1 MSSRTGLFLTEGLK
15 YHMKKWLTALL
26 LTLLMVLAANVAF
39 AVEAADITDQCK
51 FKTTTSKYKY
61 TQMTDKKYTS
71 YWKANKAKD
80 PSIQVT
86 SPDKDTLIGGIY
98 ACFGN
103 LPASW
108 EVQVSADGKKWE
120 TAVEGP
126 QYLHAY
132 VPLPEPARYVR
143 LQVTTGKQYELYL
156 NEFFV
161 LGVGDKP
168 DWVQD
173 WQPTPDKADIMFIST
188 HPDDELIFFGGAIP
202 TYAAEKNMDV
212 VVAYYT
218 RSNPTRSSE
227 LLNGLWYLGVRTYPV
242 IGNFSDKMY
251 KQMNKSYEYAGSGS
265 LARGKNL
272 VNEWFVEL
280 YRKHKPDVVVTH
292 DINGE
297 YGHSMHM
304 MVSDAALN
312 AIALAANEDEYTDL
326 TVAHGTWEVKKLYR
340 HLWSENQIKMDWSVP
355 LTSMSGATG
364 LELADSAFELFHKT
378 QETSGQSVLTTGVE
392 YDNELFGLV
401 YTTVGEDVA
410 KNDFME
416 NIDLSGKP
424 VVEEKVAELP
434 AYYELLPELN
444 EKGYLDEGEFIYS
457 SEEQGLWIFID
468 ETCKIIIERKFD
480 ATQPLTWFEA
490 EIWSDIEQG
499 EMLRAIWND
508 DVKRTKVRKD
518 AAETATKHGVV
529 FATNTDYFTYRV
541 DVNASGRNTGV
552 VIRNG
557 ELLYNDPYPEAKAM
571 NPAYMPNLDM
581 VAFMEDGS
589 LEVYRSHEITAKELL
604 EKGAYD
610 VYSFGPYLM
619 KDGKLSQQ
627 AYDANESKNPRCAL
641 GMVEPGHYVYIMV
654 EGRMEKTRSQGITM
668 KELAKLM
675 RAKGCENAIN
685 LDGGQTAVLIF
696 MGQQLNKIGS
706 YDGGKTNS
714 RPTCEV
720 MGIGYSEQ
728 VGTYELK

>member
-1 MSSRTGLFLTEGLK
+1 MTNIFPMEGLINA
-15 YHMKKWLTALL
+15 MKKWLTALL
-26 LTLLMVLAANVAF
+26 LTLLMVLAANAAS
-39 AVEAADITDQCK
+39 AVEAADITDDCK
-51 FKTTTSKYKY
+51 FSTTSSKYKY
-61 TQMTDKKYTS
+61 TQMTDNKYTT
-71 YWKANKAKD
+71 YWKANKAKN
-80 PSIQVT
+80 PSIAVT
-86 SPDKDTLIGGIY
+86 SPSKDVLIGGIY
-98 ACFGN
+98 VCFGN
-103 LPASW
+103 LPDSW
-108 EVQVSADGKKWE
+108 EVQVSTDGKKWE
-120 TAVEGP
+120 TAVQGP
-126 QYLHAY
+126 AFLHAW

-143 LQVTTGKQYELYL
+143 VQVTTGKQYELYV

-173 WQPTPDKADIMFIST
+173 WQPTPEKADIMFIST

-202 TYAAEKNMDV
+202 TYATELKRDV

-218 RSNPTRSSE
+218 RNNPTRSSE
-227 LLNGLWYLGVRTYPV
+227 LLNGLWYMGVRTYPV
-242 IGNFSDKMY
+242 IGTASDKMS
-251 KQMNKSYEYAGSGS
+251 KTMEKAYEYAGGGN
-265 LARGKNL
+265 AKKGRNT
-272 VNEWFVEL
+272 VNEWIVEL
-280 YRKHKPDVVVTH
+280 YRHYKPEVVVTH
-292 DINGE
+292 DIDGE

-304 MVSDAALN
+304 MISDAAYN
-312 AIALAANEDEYTDL
+312 AIAIAANEDEYTDL
-326 TVAHGTWEVKKLYR
+326 TVAYGTWEVKKFYR
-340 HLWSENQIKMDWSVP
+340 HLWKENQIQFDWNVP
-355 LTSMSGATG
+355 LASMGGATG
-364 LELADSAFELFHKT
+364 LELADSAFEIFHKT
-378 QETSGQSVLTTGVE
+378 QETSGQSVLTTGLE
-392 YDNELFGLV
+392 YDNSLFGLV
-401 YTTVGEDVA
+401 YTTVGEDVE
-410 KNDFME
+410 KNDFLE

-424 VVEEKVAELP
+424 VEKVEAAQTLP
-434 AYYELLPELN
+434 AWSFLMPELN
-444 EKGYLDEGEFIYS
+444 DRGFMDEGEFIHS
-457 SEEQGLWIFID
+457 SEEEGLWIFVD
-468 ETCKIIIERKFD
+468 ETTKIVIERKYD

-490 EIWSDIEQG
+490 EIWTDIEQG
-499 EMLRAIWND
+499 EMLRTIWND
-508 DVKRTKVRKD
+508 DVKRTKVRVD
-518 AAETATKHGVV
+518 AAETAKKHNVV

-557 ELLYNDPYPEAKAM
+557 ELLYDDPYPEKKAM

-627 AYDANESKNPRCAL
+627 AYDANETKNPRCAL

-720 MGIGYSEQ
+720 MGVGYSEQ

>member
-1 MSSRTGLFLTEGLK
+1 MEGLK
-15 YHMKKWLTALL
+15 ITMKKWLTALML
-26 LTLLMVLAANVAF
+26 ILLMTLAASTAF
-39 AVEAADITDQCK
+39 AIEAADITDECK
-51 FKTTTSKYKY
+51 FKVTTSKYKY
-61 TQMTDKKYTS
+61 TQMTDNKYTT
-71 YWKANKAKD
+71 YWKANKTKN

-103 LPASW
+103 LPDSW
-108 EVQVSADGKKWE
+108 EVQVSKDGKKWE
-120 TAVEGP
+120 TAVQGP
-126 QYLHAY
+126 AFLHAW

-173 WQPTPDKADIMFIST
+173 WQPTVEKADIMFIST

-202 TYAAEKNMDV
+202 TYATELKRDV

-218 RSNPTRSSE
+218 RNNPTRSSE
-227 LLNGLWYLGVRTYPV
+227 LLNGLWYMGVRNYPI
-242 IGNFSDKMY
+242 IGTASDKMT
-251 KQMNKSYEYAGSGS
+251 KTMEKAYEYAGSGNEKKG
-265 LARGKNL
+265 RNL
-272 VNEWFVEL
+272 VNEWMVEL
-280 YRKHKPDVVVTH
+280 YRHYKPEVVVTH
-292 DINGE
+292 DIDGE
-297 YGHSMHM
+297 YGHSMHKM
-304 MVSDAALN
+304 ISDAAYN
-312 AIALAANEDEYTDL
+312 AIAIAANEDEYTDL
-326 TVAHGTWEVKKLYR
+326 TVAYGTWEVKKFYR
-340 HLWSENQIKMDWSVP
+340 HLWKENQIHFDWNVP
-355 LTSMSGATG
+355 LASMGGATG
-364 LELADSAFELFHKT
+364 LELADSAFEIFHKT
-378 QETSGQSVLTTGVE
+378 QETSGQSVLTTGLE
-392 YDNELFGLV
+392 YDNGAFGLV
-401 YTTVGEDVA
+401 HTTVGVDV
-410 KNDFME
+410 NGGDFLE

-424 VVEEKVAELP
+424 VESAPAMQELP
-434 AYYELLPELN
+434 AWSFLLPELN
-444 EKGYLDEGEFIYS
+444 ERGFMDEGEFIHS
-457 SEEQGLWIFID
+457 SEEAGLWIFVD
-468 ETCKIIIERKFD
+468 ETTKIVIERKYD

-490 EIWSDIEQG
+490 EIWTDIEQG
-499 EMLRAIWND
+499 EMLRTTWND
-508 DVKRTKVRKD
+508 DVKRTKVRVD
-518 AAETATKHGVV
+518 AAETAKKHNIV

-541 DVNASGRNTGV
+541 DVKNGRNTGIV
-552 VIRNG
+552 VRNG
-557 ELLYNDPYPEAKAM
+557 EILHDDPFPEAKAL

-581 VAFMEDGS
+581 VAFMKDGS
-589 LEVYRSHEITAKELL
+589 LQVFRSDEISAQEMIDL
-604 EKGAYD
+604 GAYD

-627 AYDANESKNPRCAL
+627 AYDANETKNPRCAL

-720 MGIGYSEQ
+720 MGVGYSEQ

>member
-1 MSSRTGLFLTEGLK
+1 MT
-15 YHMKKWLTALL
+15 MKKWLTALVL
-26 LTLLMVLAANVAF
+26 SLLMLCAAQTAF
-39 AVEAADITDQCK
+39 AAEAADITDQCK
-51 FKTTTSKYKY
+51 FKTTSSKYKY

-71 YWKANKAKD
+71 YWKANKAKN

-103 LPASW
+103 LPDSW
-108 EVQVSADGKKWE
+108 EVQVSKDGKKWE
-120 TAVEGP
+120 TAVQGP
-126 QYLHAY
+126 AFLHAW

-173 WQPTPDKADIMFIST
+173 WQPTVEKADIMFIST

-202 TYAAEKNMDV
+202 TYATEMKRDV

-227 LLNGLWYLGVRTYPV
+227 LLNSLWYMGVRTYPV
-242 IGNFSDKMY
+242 IGTFGDKMY

-265 LARGKNL
+265 LTKGKNK

-280 YRKHKPDVVVTH
+280 YRKYKPEVVVTH
-292 DINGE
+292 DIDGE

-304 MVSDAALN
+304 MVSDAAYN
-312 AIALAANEDEYTDL
+312 AIALAANEDEFTDS
-326 TVAHGTWEVKKLYR
+326 TVAYGTWEVKKLYR
-340 HLWSENQIKMDWSVP
+340 HLWKENQITMDWSVP
-355 LTSMSGATG
+355 LSSMGGATG
-364 LELADSAFELFHKT
+364 IELADSAFELFHKT
-378 QETSGQSVLTTGVE
+378 QETSGQSVSTTGVE
-392 YDNELFGLV
+392 YDNTLFGLV
-401 YTTVGEDVA
+401 HTTVGEDVN
-410 KNDFME
+410 KNDFLE

-424 VVEEKVAELP
+424 VEEEKEEVIP
-434 AYYELLPELN
+434 DWYWKLPELN
-444 EKGYLDEGEFIYS
+444 ERGFMDEGEFIYS
-457 SEEQGLWIFID
+457 SEEEGLWMFVD
-468 ETCKIIIERKFD
+468 ETTKIVIERKYD
-480 ATQPLTWFEA
+480 ASVPLTWFET
-490 EIWSDIEQG
+490 EIWTDIEQG
-499 EMLRAIWND
+499 EMLRTIWND

-541 DVNASGRNTGV
+541 DVDASGRATGIV
-552 VIRNG
+552 VRNG
-557 ELLYNDPYPEAKAM
+557 ELLYNDPYPEKKAT
-571 NPAYMPNLDM
+571 NPDYFPNLDM
-581 VAFMEDGS
+581 IAFFEDGS
-589 LEVYRSHEITAKELL
+589 MDVFRSHEITAQELL
-604 EKGAYD
+604 DMGAYD

-627 AYDANESKNPRCAL
+627 AYEANEERNPRCAL

-654 EGRMEKTRSQGITM
+654 EGRLNDSHGITC

-675 RAKGCENAIN
+675 RAKGCQNAIN

-696 MGQQLNKIGS
+696 MGKQLNRIAS

-720 MGIGYSEQ
+720 MGVGYSDQ
-728 VGTYELK
+728 VGIYEVK

>member
-1 MSSRTGLFLTEGLK
+1 MEGLK
-15 YHMKKWLTALL
+15 ITMKKWLTALML
-26 LTLLMVLAANVAF
+26 ILLMMLAASTAF
-39 AVEAADITDQCK
+39 AIEAADITDECK
-51 FKTTTSKYKY
+51 FKTTSSKYKY
-61 TQMTDKKYTS
+61 TQMTDNKYTT
-71 YWKANKAKD
+71 YWKANKAKN

-98 ACFGN
+98 VCFGN
-103 LPASW
+103 LPDSW
-108 EVQVSADGKKWE
+108 EVQVSEDGKKWE
-120 TAVEGP
+120 TAVQGP
-126 QYLHAY
+126 AFLHAW

-143 LQVTTGKQYELYL
+143 MQVTTGKQYELYL

-173 WQPTPDKADIMFIST
+173 WQPTVEKADIMFIST

-202 TYAAEKNMDV
+202 TYDTELQRDV

-218 RSNPTRSSE
+218 RNNPTRSSE
-227 LLNGLWYLGVRTYPV
+227 LLNGLWYMGVRNYPI
-242 IGNFSDKMY
+242 IGEHSDKMS
-251 KQMNKSYEYAGSGS
+251 KTMEKAYEYAGSGN
-265 LARGKNL
+265 AKNGRNL
-272 VNEWFVEL
+272 VNEWMVEL
-280 YRKHKPDVVVTH
+280 YRHYKPEVVVTH
-292 DINGE
+292 DIDGE
-297 YGHSMHM
+297 YGHSMHKM
-304 MVSDAALN
+304 ISDAAYN
-312 AIALAANEDEYTDL
+312 AIAIAANEDEYTDL
-326 TVAHGTWEVKKLYR
+326 TVAYGTWEVKKFYR
-340 HLWSENQIKMDWSVP
+340 HLWKENQITLDWDVP
-355 LTSMSGATG
+355 LNSMGGATG

-378 QETSGQSVLTTGVE
+378 QETSGQSVLTTGKE
-392 YDNELFGLV
+392 YDNEAFGLV
-401 YTTVGEDVA
+401 HSTVGLDV
-410 KNDFME
+410 NGGDFLE

-424 VVEEKVAELP
+424 VEPVAKVEELP
-434 AYYELLPELN
+434 AWHALLPELN
-444 EKGYLDEGEFIYS
+444 DRGFMDEGEFIHS
-457 SEEQGLWIFID
+457 SEEEGLWIFVD
-468 ETCKIIIERKFD
+468 ETTKIVIERKYD

-490 EIWSDIEQG
+490 DIWTDIEQG
-499 EMLRAIWND
+499 EMLRTTWND
-508 DVKRTKVRKD
+508 DARRTKVRVD
-518 AAETATKHGVV
+518 AAETAKKHNIV

-541 DVNASGRNTGV
+541 DVKNGRNTGIV
-552 VIRNG
+552 VRNG
-557 ELLYNDPYPEAKAM
+557 EILYDDPFPEAKAM

-581 VAFMEDGS
+581 VAFMKDGS
-589 LEVYRSHEITAKELL
+589 LEMYRSHEISAKELV

-619 KDGKLSQQ
+619 KDGRLSQQ
-627 AYDANESKNPRCAL
+627 AYDANEAKNPRCAL

-720 MGIGYSEQ
+720 MGVGYSEQ

>member
-1 MSSRTGLFLTEGLK
+1 MTNIFPMEGLINA
-15 YHMKKWLTALL
+15 MKKWLTALL
-26 LTLLMVLAANVAF
+26 LTLLMVLAANAAS
-39 AVEAADITDQCK
+39 AVEAADITDDCK
-51 FKTTTSKYKY
+51 FSTTSSKYKY
-61 TQMTDKKYTS
+61 TQMTDNKYTT
-71 YWKANKAKD
+71 YWKANKAKN
-80 PSIQVT
+80 PSIAVT
-86 SPDKDTLIGGIY
+86 SPSKDVLIGGIY
-98 ACFGN
+98 VCFGN
-103 LPASW
+103 LPDSW
-108 EVQVSADGKKWE
+108 EVQVSTDGKNWE
-120 TAVEGP
+120 TAVQGP
-126 QYLHAY
+126 AVLHAW

-143 LQVTTGKQYELYL
+143 VQVTTGKQYELYV

-173 WQPTPDKADIMFIST
+173 WQPTPEKVDIMFIST

-202 TYAAEKNMDV
+202 TYATELKRDV

-218 RSNPTRSSE
+218 RNNPTRSSE
-227 LLNGLWYLGVRTYPV
+227 LLNGLWYMGVRHYPV
-242 IGNFSDKMY
+242 IGTASDKMS
-251 KQMNKSYEYAGSGS
+251 KTMAKAYEYAGGGNEKKG
-265 LARGKNL
+265 RKT
-272 VNEWFVEL
+272 VNEWIVEL
-280 YRKHKPDVVVTH
+280 YRHYKPEVVVTH
-292 DINGE
+292 DIDGE

-304 MVSDAALN
+304 MISDAAYN
-312 AIALAANEDEYTDL
+312 AIAIAANEDEYTDL
-326 TVAHGTWEVKKLYR
+326 TVAYGTWEVKKLYR
-340 HLWSENQIKMDWSVP
+340 HLWKENQIKFDWNVP
-355 LTSMSGATG
+355 LVSMGGATG
-364 LELADSAFELFHKT
+364 LELADSAFEIFHKT
-378 QETSGQSVLTTGVE
+378 QETSGQSVLTTGLE
-392 YDNELFGLV
+392 YDNSLFGLV
-401 YTTVGEDVA
+401 YTTVGEDVE
-410 KNDFME
+410 KNDFLE

-424 VVEEKVAELP
+424 VEKVEAAQTLP
-434 AYYELLPELN
+434 AWSFLMPELN
-444 EKGYLDEGEFIYS
+444 DRGFMDEGEFIHS
-457 SEEQGLWIFID
+457 SEEEGLWIFVD
-468 ETCKIIIERKFD
+468 ETTKIVIERKYD

-490 EIWSDIEQG
+490 EIWTDIEQG
-499 EMLRAIWND
+499 EMLRTIWND
-508 DVKRTKVRKD
+508 DVKRTKVRVD
-518 AAETATKHGVV
+518 AAETAKKHNVV

-557 ELLYNDPYPEAKAM
+557 ELLYDDPYPEKKAM

-627 AYDANESKNPRCAL
+627 AYDANETKNPRCAL

-720 MGIGYSEQ
+720 MGVGYSEQ

>member
-1 MSSRTGLFLTEGLK
+1 MTNIFPMEGLINA
-15 YHMKKWLTALL
+15 MKKWLTALL
-26 LTLLMVLAANVAF
+26 LTLLMVLAANAAS
-39 AVEAADITDQCK
+39 AVEAADITDDCK
-51 FKTTTSKYKY
+51 FSTTSSKYKY
-61 TQMTDKKYTS
+61 TQMTDNKYTT
-71 YWKANKAKD
+71 YWKANKAKN
-80 PSIQVT
+80 PSIAVT
-86 SPDKDTLIGGIY
+86 SPSKDVLIGGIY
-98 ACFGN
+98 VCFGN
-103 LPASW
+103 LPDSW
-108 EVQVSADGKKWE
+108 EVQVSTDGKKWE
-120 TAVEGP
+120 TAVQGP
-126 QYLHAY
+126 AFLHAW

-143 LQVTTGKQYELYL
+143 VQVTTGKQYELYV

-173 WQPTPDKADIMFIST
+173 WQPTPEKADIMFIST

-202 TYAAEKNMDV
+202 TYATELKRDV

-218 RSNPTRSSE
+218 RNNPTRSSE
-227 LLNGLWYLGVRTYPV
+227 LLNGLWYMGVRTYPV
-242 IGNFSDKMY
+242 IGTASDKMS
-251 KQMNKSYEYAGSGS
+251 KTMEKAYEYAGGGN
-265 LARGKNL
+265 AKKGRNT
-272 VNEWFVEL
+272 VNEWIVEL
-280 YRKHKPDVVVTH
+280 YRHYKPDVVVTH
-292 DINGE
+292 DIDGE

-304 MVSDAALN
+304 MISDAAYN
-312 AIALAANEDEYTDL
+312 AIAIAANEDEYTDL
-326 TVAHGTWEVKKLYR
+326 TVAYGTWEVKKFYR
-340 HLWSENQIKMDWSVP
+340 HLWKENQIQFDWNVP
-355 LTSMSGATG
+355 LASMGGATS
-364 LELADSAFELFHKT
+364 LELADSAFEIFHKT
-378 QETSGQSVLTTGVE
+378 QETSGQSVLTTGLE
-392 YDNELFGLV
+392 YDNSLFGLV
-401 YTTVGEDVA
+401 YTTVGEDVE
-410 KNDFME
+410 KNDFLE

-424 VVEEKVAELP
+424 VEKVEAAQTLP
-434 AYYELLPELN
+434 AWSFLMPELN
-444 EKGYLDEGEFIYS
+444 DRGFMDEGEFIHS
-457 SEEQGLWIFID
+457 SEEEGLWIFVD
-468 ETCKIIIERKFD
+468 ETTKIVIERKYD

-490 EIWSDIEQG
+490 EIWTDIEQG
-499 EMLRAIWND
+499 EMLRTIWND
-508 DVKRTKVRKD
+508 DVKRTKVRVD
-518 AAETATKHGVV
+518 AAETAKKHNVV

-557 ELLYNDPYPEAKAM
+557 ELLYDDPYPEKKAM

-627 AYDANESKNPRCAL
+627 AYDANETKNPRCAL

-720 MGIGYSEQ
+720 MGVGYSEQ

>member
-1 MSSRTGLFLTEGLK
+1 M
-15 YHMKKWLTALL
+15 MKKWLTALL
-26 LTLLMVLAANVAF
+26 MILLMACAANTAF
-39 AVEAADITDQCK
+39 AAEAADITEDCK
-51 FKTTTSKYKY
+51 FKTTSSKFKY

-71 YWKANKAKD
+71 YWKANKAKN

-86 SPDKDTLIGGIY
+86 SPDADTLIGGIY

-103 LPASW
+103 LPDSW
-108 EVQVSADGKKWE
+108 EVQVSKDGKKWE
-120 TAVEGP
+120 TAAQGP
-126 QYLHAY
+126 AYYHAW

-143 LQVTTGKQYELYL
+143 LQVTTGKQYEMYM
-156 NEFFV
+156 NELFV

-173 WQPTPDKADIMFIST
+173 WQPTVEKADIMFIST

-202 TYAAEKNMDV
+202 TYATERQLDV
-212 VVAYYT
+212 AVAYLS

-227 LLNGLWYLGVRTYPV
+227 LLNGLWYMGVRNYPI
-242 IGNFSDKMY
+242 IGGFSDKMY
-251 KQMNKSYEYAGSGS
+251 KQMDKSYAYAGSGN
-265 LARGKNL
+265 LARGKNI

-280 YRKHKPDVVVTH
+280 YRKYKPEVVVTH
-292 DINGE
+292 DIDGE

-304 MVSDAALN
+304 MVSDAAYN
-312 AIALAANEDEYTDL
+312 AIAIAANEDEYTDL

-340 HLWSENQIKMDWSVP
+340 HLWKENQITMDWSVP
-355 LTSMSGATG
+355 LSSMNGATG
-364 LELADSAFELFHKT
+364 TELADSAYEIFHKT

-392 YDNELFGLV
+392 WDNTAFGLV
-401 YTTVGEDVA
+401 HTTVGQDVN
-410 KNDFME
+410 KNDFLE

-424 VVEEKVAELP
+424 VAEEKPVEIP
-434 AYYELLPELN
+434 AWNALLPELN
-444 EKGYLDEGEFIYS
+444 ERGFMDEGEFIHS
-457 SEEQGLWIFID
+457 SEEDGLWIFVD
-468 ETCKIIIERKFD
+468 ETTKIVIERKYD
-480 ATQPLTWFEA
+480 ASQPLTWFECD
-490 EIWSDIEQG
+490 IWTDIEQG
-499 EMLRAIWND
+499 EMLRTIWND
-508 DVKRTKVRKD
+508 DVRRTKVRVD
-518 AAETATKHGVV
+518 AAETAKKHNVV

-541 DVNASGRNTGV
+541 SVDNGRPTGV
-552 VIRNG
+552 VVRGG
-557 ELLYNDPYPEAKAM
+557 EILYDDGYATREKADK
-571 NPAYMPNLDM
+571 AGMPNLDM
-581 VAFMEDGS
+581 VAFMKDGS
-589 LEVYRSHEITAKELL
+589 LNVYRSDEISAQEMIDL
-604 EKGAYD
+604 GAYD

-619 KDGKLSQQ
+619 KDGKLTQQ

-654 EGRMEKTRSQGITM
+654 EGRLDRSHGIAM

-675 RAKGCENAIN
+675 RAKDCDVAIN

-720 MGIGYSEQ
+720 MGVGYSEQ

>member
-1 MSSRTGLFLTEGLK
+1 MTNIFPMEGLINV
-15 YHMKKWLTALL
+15 MKKWLTALL
-26 LTLLMVLAANVAF
+26 LTLLMVLAANAAS
-39 AVEAADITDQCK
+39 AVEAADITDDCK
-51 FKTTTSKYKY
+51 FSTTSSKYKY
-61 TQMTDKKYTS
+61 TQMTDNKYTT
-71 YWKANKAKD
+71 YWKANKAKN
-80 PSIQVT
+80 PSIAVT
-86 SPDKDTLIGGIY
+86 SPSKDVLIGGIY
-98 ACFGN
+98 VCFGN
-103 LPASW
+103 LPDSW
-108 EVQVSADGKKWE
+108 EVQVSTDGKKWE
-120 TAVEGP
+120 TAVQGP
-126 QYLHAY
+126 AFLHAW

-143 LQVTTGKQYELYL
+143 VQVTTGKQYELYV
-156 NEFFV
+156 NEIFV

-173 WQPTPDKADIMFIST
+173 WQPTPEKADIMFIST

-202 TYAAEKNMDV
+202 TYATELKRDV

-218 RSNPTRSSE
+218 RNNPTRSSE
-227 LLNGLWYLGVRTYPV
+227 LLNGLWYMGVRTYPV
-242 IGNFSDKMY
+242 IGTASDKMS
-251 KQMNKSYEYAGSGS
+251 KTMEKAYEYAGGGN
-265 LARGKNL
+265 AKKGRNT
-272 VNEWFVEL
+272 VNEWIVEL
-280 YRKHKPDVVVTH
+280 YRHYKPDVVVTH
-292 DINGE
+292 DIDGE

-304 MVSDAALN
+304 MISDAAYN
-312 AIALAANEDEYTDL
+312 AIAIAANEDEYTDL
-326 TVAHGTWEVKKLYR
+326 TVAYGTWEVKKFYR
-340 HLWSENQIKMDWSVP
+340 HLWKENQIQFDWNVP
-355 LTSMSGATG
+355 LASMGGATG
-364 LELADSAFELFHKT
+364 LELADSAFEIFHKT
-378 QETSGQSVLTTGVE
+378 QETSGQSVLTTGLE
-392 YDNELFGLV
+392 YDNSLFGLV
-401 YTTVGEDVA
+401 YTTVGEDVE
-410 KNDFME
+410 KNDFLE

-424 VVEEKVAELP
+424 VEKVEAAQTLP
-434 AYYELLPELN
+434 AWSFLTPELN
-444 EKGYLDEGEFIYS
+444 DRGFMDEGEFIHS
-457 SEEQGLWIFID
+457 SEEEGLWIFVD
-468 ETCKIIIERKFD
+468 ETTKIVIERKYD

-490 EIWSDIEQG
+490 EIWTDIEQG
-499 EMLRAIWND
+499 EMLRTIWND
-508 DVKRTKVRKD
+508 DVKRTKVRVD
-518 AAETATKHGVV
+518 AAETAKKHNVV

-557 ELLYNDPYPEAKAM
+557 ELLYDDPYPEKKAM

-627 AYDANESKNPRCAL
+627 AYDANETKNPRCAL

-720 MGIGYSEQ
+720 MGVGYSEQ

>member
-1 MSSRTGLFLTEGLK
+1 
-15 YHMKKWLTALL
+15 MKKWLTALL
-26 LTLLMVLAANVAF
+26 VALLMLCAANVAL
-39 AVEAADITDQCK
+39 AAEAADITDECK
-51 FKTTTSKYKY
+51 FKASSSKFKY
-61 TQMTDKKYTS
+61 TQMTDNKYTS
-71 YWKANKAKD
+71 YWKANKTKN

-86 SPDKDTLIGGIY
+86 APEDKLIGALYI
-98 ACFGN
+98 CFGN
-103 LPASW
+103 LPDSW
-108 EVQVSADGKKWE
+108 EVQVSEDGKTW
-120 TAVEGP
+120 TTVAQGP
-126 QYLHAY
+126 AYLHAY
-132 VPLPEPARYVR
+132 VPLPEPSRYARM
-143 LQVTTGKQYELYL
+143 QVTTGKQYELYL

-173 WQPTPDKADIMFIST
+173 WQPTCEKADIMFIST

-202 TYAAEKNMDV
+202 TYATEMKRDV
-212 VVAYYT
+212 VVAYLT
-218 RSNPTRSSE
+218 RSNATRSSE
-227 LLNGLWYLGVRTYPV
+227 LLNGLWYMGVRNYPV
-242 IGNFSDKMY
+242 IGSFSDKMY
-251 KQMNKSYEYAGSGS
+251 KQMDKSYSYAGSGS
-265 LARGKNL
+265 VSKGKKL

-280 YRKHKPDVVVTH
+280 YRKYKPEVVVTH

-304 MVSDAALN
+304 MVSDAAYN
-312 AIALAANEDEYTDL
+312 AIAIAANEDEYTDL

-340 HLWSENQIKMDWSVP
+340 HLWPENQIKLDWDVP
-355 LTSMSGATG
+355 LASMNGSTG

-401 YTTVGEDVA
+401 HTTVGLDVN
-410 KNDFME
+410 KNDFLE

-424 VVEEKVAELP
+424 VEPEVTAEVELP
-434 AYYELLPELN
+434 AYYALLPETN
-444 EKGYLDEGEFIYS
+444 DKGFMDEGEFIYS
-457 SEEQGLWIFID
+457 SEEEGLWIFID
-468 ETCKIIIERKFD
+468 ETTRIIIERKFD
-480 ATQPLTWFEA
+480 ATQPLTWFECD
-490 EIWSDIEQG
+490 IFTDIEQG
-499 EMLRAIWND
+499 EMLRTIWND
-508 DVKRTKVRKD
+508 DVKRTKIRAD
-518 AAETATKHGVV
+518 AAETAAKHGVV

-552 VIRNG
+552 VIRGG
-557 ELLYNDPYPEAKAM
+557 ELLYDDPYPESKAT
-571 NPAYMPNLDM
+571 NPNYMPNLDM
-581 VAFMEDGS
+581 VAFFEDGS
-589 LEVYRSHEITAKELL
+589 MEVYRSHEITAQELL
-604 EKGAYD
+604 DMGAYD

-627 AYDANESKNPRCAL
+627 AYDANETKNPRCAL

-696 MGQQLNKIGS
+696 MGKQLNKIGS

-720 MGIGYSEQ
+720 MGVGYSDQ
-728 VGTYELK
+728 VGTYEVK

>member
-1 MSSRTGLFLTEGLK
+1 
-15 YHMKKWLTALL
+15 MKKWLTALL
-26 LTLLMVLAANVAF
+26 MTLLMVLAAQTAF
-39 AVEAADITDQCK
+39 AIEAADITDECK
-51 FKTTTSKYKY
+51 FKTTSSKYKY
-61 TQMTDKKYTS
+61 TQMTDNKYTT
-71 YWKANKAKD
+71 YWKANKAKN

-103 LPASW
+103 LPESW
-108 EVQVSADGKKWE
+108 EVQVSTDAKKWE
-120 TAVEGP
+120 TVAQGP
-126 QYLHAY
+126 QYYHAY

-173 WQPTPDKADIMFIST
+173 WQPTPEKADIMFIST

-202 TYAAEKNMDV
+202 TYATEMKRDV

-227 LLNGLWYLGVRTYPV
+227 LLNGLWYMGVRTYPV
-242 IGNFSDKMY
+242 IGNASDKMY
-251 KQMNKSYEYAGSGS
+251 KQMNKSYEYAGSGN
-265 LARGKNL
+265 LNRGKKN

-280 YRKHKPDVVVTH
+280 YRKYKPEVVVTH
-292 DINGE
+292 DIDGE

-312 AIALAANEDEYTDL
+312 AIAIAANEDEYTDS
-326 TVAHGTWEVKKLYR
+326 TVAYGTWEVKKLYR
-340 HLWSENQIKMDWSVP
+340 HLWKENQIKLDWSVP
-355 LTSMSGATG
+355 LNSMGGATS

-378 QETSGQSVLTTGVE
+378 QETSGQSVLTTGAE

-401 YTTVGEDVA
+401 YTTVGEDVN
-410 KNDFME
+410 KNDFLE

-424 VVEEKVAELP
+424 VVEEVVEELP
-434 AYYELLPELN
+434 YYYDMLPELN
-444 EKGYLDEGEFIYS
+444 ERGFLDGEEFIYS
-457 SEEQGLWIFID
+457 SEEEGLWIFID
-468 ETCKIIIERKFD
+468 ETSKIIIERKFD
-480 ATQPLTWFEA
+480 ATQPLTWFECD
-490 EIWSDIEQG
+490 IYTDIEQG
-499 EMLRAIWND
+499 EMLRTIWND
-508 DVKRTKVRKD
+508 DVKRTKVRVD
-518 AAETATKHGVV
+518 AAETAKKHNVV

-541 DVNASGRNTGV
+541 DVNASGRATGV

-557 ELLYNDPYPEAKAM
+557 ELLYDDPFPEKKAM

-581 VAFMEDGS
+581 VAFMKDGS

-604 EKGAYD
+604 EKDAYD

-627 AYDANESKNPRCAL
+627 AYEANETKNPRCAL

-696 MGQQLNKIGS
+696 MGKQLNKIGS

-720 MGIGYSEQ
+720 MGVGYSEQ
-728 VGTYELK
+728 VGTYEVR

>member
-1 MSSRTGLFLTEGLK
+1 M
-15 YHMKKWLTALL
+15 MKKWLTALL
-26 LTLLMVLAANVAF
+26 MILLMACAANAAF
-39 AVEAADITDQCK
+39 AAEAADITEDCK
-51 FKTTTSKYKY
+51 FKTTSSKFKY

-71 YWKANKAKD
+71 YWKANKAKN

-86 SPDKDTLIGGIY
+86 SPDADTLIGGIY

-103 LPASW
+103 LPDSW
-108 EVQVSADGKKWE
+108 EVQVSKDGKKWE
-120 TAVEGP
+120 TAAQGP
-126 QYLHAY
+126 AYYHAW

-143 LQVTTGKQYELYL
+143 LQVTTGKQYEMYM
-156 NEFFV
+156 NELFV

-173 WQPTPDKADIMFIST
+173 WQPTVEKADIMFIST

-202 TYAAEKNMDV
+202 TYATEKQLDV
-212 VVAYYT
+212 VVAYLT

-227 LLNGLWYLGVRTYPV
+227 LLNGLWYMGVRNYPI
-242 IGNFSDKMY
+242 IGGFSDKMY
-251 KQMNKSYEYAGSGS
+251 KQMDKSYSYAGSGNV
-265 LARGKNL
+265 ARGKNV

-280 YRKHKPDVVVTH
+280 YRKYKPEVVVTH
-292 DINGE
+292 DIDGE

-304 MVSDAALN
+304 MVSDAAYN
-312 AIALAANEDEYTDL
+312 AIAIAANEDEYTDL

-340 HLWSENQIKMDWSVP
+340 HLWKENQITMDWSVP
-355 LTSMSGATG
+355 LSSMNGATG
-364 LELADSAFELFHKT
+364 IELADSAYEIFHKT

-392 YDNELFGLV
+392 WDNTAFGLV
-401 YTTVGEDVA
+401 HTTVGLDVS
-410 KNDFME
+410 KNDFLE

-424 VVEEKVAELP
+424 VAEEKPVEIP
-434 AYYELLPELN
+434 AWNALLPELN
-444 EKGYLDEGEFIYS
+444 ERGFLAEGEFIHS
-457 SEEQGLWIFID
+457 SEEDGLWIFVD
-468 ETCKIIIERKFD
+468 ETTKIVIERKYD
-480 ATQPLTWFEA
+480 ASQPLTWFECD
-490 EIWSDIEQG
+490 IWTDIEQG
-499 EMLRAIWND
+499 EMLRTIWND
-508 DVKRTKVRKD
+508 DVRRTKVRVD
-518 AAETATKHGVV
+518 AAETAKKHNVV

-541 DVNASGRNTGV
+541 SVDNGRPTGV
-552 VIRNG
+552 VVRGG
-557 ELLYNDPYPEAKAM
+557 EILYDDGYATREKADK
-571 NPAYMPNLDM
+571 AGMPNLDM
-581 VAFMEDGS
+581 VAFMKDGS
-589 LEVYRSHEITAKELL
+589 LNVYRSDEISAQEMIDL
-604 EKGAYD
+604 GAYD

-619 KDGKLSQQ
+619 KDGKLTQQ

-654 EGRMEKTRSQGITM
+654 EGRLDRSHGIAM

-675 RAKGCENAIN
+675 RAKDCDVAIN

-720 MGIGYSEQ
+720 MGVGYSEQ